1 MLTAVLMSALPVAC
15 IQQQQQQQSSD
26 TQTEKL
32 QEHEMAPPLHLGAV
46 HQVYPEQGFAL
57 LRIIGP
63 VPKGGTVLISH
74 PMDGSNSR
82 IGNLIV
88 SSEFATRNNIIA
100 ADIRSGT
107 VMKGDRVFQ
116 YRNLSTSQNDEESE
130 GADSESVERPILDTV
145 PDSVIKE
152 AEEEQAPM
160 PGYTYFDTQN
170 GFNIY
175 TNDNFLPMGFA
186 YDAYIP
192 RETFDEATKTNRVR
206 MLLKGIVLDEETAEA
221 HSDILP
227 ELATEK
233 LDYTYDGYAE
243 DVQNRLMQSAYYF
256 EKDTRGFTSKIDL
269 AEENLVFFSV
279 PYESGWS
286 ATVNGEPAEIIKAN
300 LGFMAVRCPAGE
312 CEIRFNYMTPGLIP
326 GLIVTAAGLVLLL
339 AYLISHRVRRMVEER
354 PAPEVGQVVP
364 DLFSGADDWAESGEE
379 VSLQSLLFEL
389 TDRGTV
395 AVFAA

>member
-15 IQQQQQQQSSD
+15 IQQQQQQQQSSD
-26 TQTEKL
+26 PQNEKL
-32 QEHEMAPPLHLGAV
+32 QEQEMAPPLHLGAV

-152 AEEEQAPM
+152 AEEEKQRIQADQENTEDIVVEQPYAT
-160 PGYTYFDTQN
+160 PEPEAAQ
-170 GFNIY
+170 
-175 TNDNFLPMGFA
+175 PSPA
-186 YDAYIP
+186 DAP
-192 RETFDEATKTNRVR
+192 
-206 MLLKGIVLDEETAEA
+206 
-221 HSDILP
+221 
-227 ELATEK
+227 
-233 LDYTYDGYAE
+233 
-243 DVQNRLMQSAYYF
+243 
-256 EKDTRGFTSKIDL
+256 
-269 AEENLVFFSV
+269 SV
-279 PYESGWS
+279 PSYLEDIPDDISGW
-286 ATVNGEPAEIIKAN
+286 N
-300 LGFMAVRCPAGE
+300 
-312 CEIRFNYMTPGLIP
+312 
-326 GLIVTAAGLVLLL
+326 
-339 AYLISHRVRRMVEER
+339 
-354 PAPEVGQVVP
+354 
-364 DLFSGADDWAESGEE
+364 
-379 VSLQSLLFEL
+379 
-389 TDRGTV
+389 
-395 AVFAA
+395 

>member
-1 MLTAVLMSALPVAC
+1 MSRIHVMLTAVLMSALPVAC

-116 YRNLSTSQNDEESE
+116 YRNLSTSQNDDESE

-152 AEEEQAPM
+152 AEEEKQRIQAEQENTEDIVVEQP
-160 PGYTYFDTQN
+160 YTTPEPEVA
-170 GFNIY
+170 
-175 TNDNFLPMGFA
+175 TPSPA
-186 YDAYIP
+186 DAPNVPSYLEDIP
-192 RETFDEATKTNRVR
+192 D
-206 MLLKGIVLDEETAEA
+206 
-221 HSDILP
+221 DI
-227 ELATEK
+227 
-233 LDYTYDGYAE
+233 
-243 DVQNRLMQSAYYF
+243 
-256 EKDTRGFTSKIDL
+256 
-269 AEENLVFFSV
+269 
-279 PYESGWS
+279 SGW
-286 ATVNGEPAEIIKAN
+286 N
-300 LGFMAVRCPAGE
+300 
-312 CEIRFNYMTPGLIP
+312 
-326 GLIVTAAGLVLLL
+326 
-339 AYLISHRVRRMVEER
+339 
-354 PAPEVGQVVP
+354 
-364 DLFSGADDWAESGEE
+364 
-379 VSLQSLLFEL
+379 
-389 TDRGTV
+389 
-395 AVFAA
+395 